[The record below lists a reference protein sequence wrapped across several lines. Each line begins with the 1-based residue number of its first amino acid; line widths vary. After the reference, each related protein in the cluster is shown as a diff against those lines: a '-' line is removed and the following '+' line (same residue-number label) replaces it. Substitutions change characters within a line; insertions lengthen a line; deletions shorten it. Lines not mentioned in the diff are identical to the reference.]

1 MEVRQAA
8 ALHPDSQGQARRSAG
23 RRGNAGR
30 RARPAARFRRRVL
43 LQGIRRAA
51 PPAPGAG
58 TAQGLRA
65 AGRRDRQVGRRI
77 RIPAARDPLGLP
89 GQHSRTRNRGGC
101 GEADGDLDLQR
112 RARSFRCAQAP
123 LPASSHRLPR
133 TEARGAHR
141 RKPRAW
147 NREIPAHAD
156 RRLHQPGPHSR
167 SEEAAVGQR
176 NHRLGA
182 RAGAA
187 AVFGA
192 GSSDRQGHAQ
202 RALEIR
208 GRHRDHAAPGDDLRR
223 QSRTARRVRLGALM
237 REELHRFFRAARGA
251 GVRVSP
257 AESIDAMKAV
267 ADVGFGDRDILRDT
281 LLLTLAK
288 NQDEKRALGETF
300 DLFFSQ
306 PEVKDE
312 AAPEDAAQGALPDST
327 SSETPPGGDAGAP
340 APQMGELA
348 QMLMSRDRN
357 AIAAAMA
364 NAASAASL
372 SDIRYFT
379 QRGIFSTRILE
390 ALGIERLRD
399 DMDALTATNPAEA
412 ERLAAALEALR
423 ENVRDVVSQALLLY
437 GREESENL
445 RNEILRNAP
454 LARLERRQVEQMKAL
469 IRAIARR
476 LRERYSKPRKRQ
488 RRGHLDVRRTLRR
501 NAAWGGIPFLT
512 SWKRRHRDRPKI
524 VALCDVAGSVAQ
536 VSDFF
541 LLLIHSL
548 HEVVDDVRSFAFSGH
563 LIEVSDILDT
573 KSPEEAMKEIMSK
586 VGFGSSDYGG
596 SLVDFEKGWIRSV
609 TPKTTVVVLGDA
621 RTNNLDPRA
630 DILRT
635 ISERSKRLV
644 WLNPEGRMAW
654 GWGDS
659 EMPRYAAFCSVVRQC
674 ATAKQLER
682 AVSDIVAAYQ

>member
-1 MEVRQAA
+1 
-8 ALHPDSQGQARRSAG
+8 
-23 RRGNAGR
+23 
-30 RARPAARFRRRVL
+30 
-43 LQGIRRAA
+43 
-51 PPAPGAG
+51 
-58 TAQGLRA
+58 
-65 AGRRDRQVGRRI
+65 
-77 RIPAARDPLGLP
+77 
-89 GQHSRTRNRGGC
+89 
-101 GEADGDLDLQR
+101 
-112 RARSFRCAQAP
+112 
-123 LPASSHRLPR
+123 
-133 TEARGAHR
+133 
-141 RKPRAW
+141 
-147 NREIPAHAD
+147 
-156 RRLHQPGPHSR
+156 
-167 SEEAAVGQR
+167 
-176 NHRLGA
+176 
-182 RAGAA
+182 
-187 AVFGA
+187 
-192 GSSDRQGHAQ
+192 
-202 RALEIR
+202 
-208 GRHRDHAAPGDDLRR
+208 
-223 QSRTARRVRLGALM
+223 M

-267 ADVGFGDRDILRDT
+267 ADVGFADRIILRDT

-288 NQDEKRALGETF
+288 SQEEKQALGECF

-306 PEVKDE
+306 PEVNDP
-312 AAPEDAAQGALPDST
+312 AGPEDTEKDASKNSSPGEPEPGEDS
-327 SSETPPGGDAGAP
+327 GAP
-340 APQMGELA
+340 SPELGELA
-348 QMLMSRDRN
+348 QMLLSRDSN

-364 NAASAASL
+364 AAGNAASL

-379 QRGIFSTRILE
+379 QRGIFSTRMLD
-390 ALGIERLRD
+390 ALSIERLRD
-399 DMDALTATNPAEA
+399 DLDALTATNPADA
-412 ERLAAALEALR
+412 ERLAAALQALR
-423 ENVRDVVSQALLLY
+423 ENVRDVVNQALVLY
-437 GREESENL
+437 GREETESL

-488 RRGHLDVRRTLRR
+488 RRGHLDLRRTLRR
-501 NAAWGGIPFLT
+501 NAGWGSVPFLI

-524 VALCDVAGSVAQ
+524 VAICDVSGSVAQ

-573 KSPEEAMKEIMSK
+573 KTPEEAMREIMSK

-596 SLVDFEKGWIRSV
+596 SLLDFEKDFMRTV
-609 TPKTTVVVLGDA
+609 TPKTTVIVLGDA

>member
-1 MEVRQAA
+1 
-8 ALHPDSQGQARRSAG
+8 
-23 RRGNAGR
+23 
-30 RARPAARFRRRVL
+30 
-43 LQGIRRAA
+43 
-51 PPAPGAG
+51 
-58 TAQGLRA
+58 
-65 AGRRDRQVGRRI
+65 
-77 RIPAARDPLGLP
+77 
-89 GQHSRTRNRGGC
+89 
-101 GEADGDLDLQR
+101 
-112 RARSFRCAQAP
+112 
-123 LPASSHRLPR
+123 
-133 TEARGAHR
+133 
-141 RKPRAW
+141 
-147 NREIPAHAD
+147 
-156 RRLHQPGPHSR
+156 
-167 SEEAAVGQR
+167 
-176 NHRLGA
+176 
-182 RAGAA
+182 
-187 AVFGA
+187 
-192 GSSDRQGHAQ
+192 
-202 RALEIR
+202 
-208 GRHRDHAAPGDDLRR
+208 
-223 QSRTARRVRLGALM
+223 M

-257 AESIDAMKAV
+257 AESIDAMNAV
-267 ADVGFGDRDILRDT
+267 ADVGFADRGILRDT

-288 NQDEKRALGETF
+288 SQDEKQALGACF

-306 PEVKDE
+306 PEVQD
-312 AAPEDAAQGALPDST
+312 ATAPEDAAESAGTGSPASK
-327 SSETPPGGDAGAP
+327 TPPGDASAP
-340 APQMGELA
+340 APELGELA
-348 QMLMSRDRN
+348 QMLLSRDRN

-364 NAASAASL
+364 SAAIASAL

-379 QRGIFSTRILE
+379 QRGIFSTRILDS
-390 ALGIERLRD
+390 LGIARLRD
-399 DMDALTATNPAEA
+399 DLDALTATHPAEA

-423 ENVRDVVSQALLLY
+423 ENVRDIVSQALLLY

-445 RNEILRNAP
+445 RHEILRNAP

-469 IRAIARR
+469 IRVIARR

-488 RRGHLDVRRTLRR
+488 RRGHLDTRRTLRR
-501 NAAWGGIPFLT
+501 NAAWGGVPFLT
-512 SWKRRHRDRPKI
+512 SWKRRHRDRPRI
-524 VALCDVAGSVAQ
+524 VALCDVSGSVAQ

-563 LIEVSDILDT
+563 LIEVSDILDE
-573 KSPEEAMKEIMSK
+573 KSPEEAMSEIMSK

-596 SLVDFEKGWIRSV
+596 SLVDFEKGWIRTV
-609 TPKTTVVVLGDA
+609 TPKTTVIVLGDA

-630 DILRT
+630 DILRR